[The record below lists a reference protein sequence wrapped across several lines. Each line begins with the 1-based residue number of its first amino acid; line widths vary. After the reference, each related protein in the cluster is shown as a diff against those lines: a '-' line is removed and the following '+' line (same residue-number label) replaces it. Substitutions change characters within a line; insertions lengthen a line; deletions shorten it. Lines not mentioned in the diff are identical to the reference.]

1 MSMSDPPGAKLKALR
16 KERRLTLNEV
26 SARTGIPVSTLS
38 KVENGKMY
46 LTYDKLQALSTGL
59 GIEVGLLFNSP
70 PPATAMAASGRRSV
84 HRHGEGRVVE
94 THLNSY
100 LHLASELRNKRFIPL
115 LTEVRARS
123 MKAFG
128 EMLSHAG
135 EEFTFVLEGS
145 LEVHSELYAPLELRQ
160 GESIFFDSGMPHAYI
175 ATSEGPCRILTICSS
190 TEAQLFEA
198 VDRSRP
204 RQRQFEAARVAP
216 PPAAQPRKARGPS
229 PSASKSQR
237 ATSSPKKT
245 PVKAKSRPGSKSSGP
260 RSS

>member
-1 MSMSDPPGAKLKALR
+1 MSMTDPPGARLKALR

-26 SARTGIPVSTLS
+26 STRTGIPVSTLS

-59 GIEVGLLFNSP
+59 GIEVGLLFNI
-70 PPATAMAASGRRSV
+70 PPAPAPTAASGRRSV
-84 HRHGEGRVVE
+84 HRLGEGRAVE
-94 THLNSY
+94 THLNRY
-100 LHLASELRNKRFIPL
+100 LYLASELRNKQFIPL

-128 EMLSHAG
+128 EMLSHTG

-145 LEVHSELYAPLELRQ
+145 LEVHSELYAPLALQQ
-160 GESIFFDSGMPHAYI
+160 GESVFFDSGMPHAYI
-175 ATSEGPCRILTICSS
+175 ATSDGPCRILTICSS

-204 RQRQFEAARVAP
+204 RQKHFEAARGAPAPAPKAARAAAAVPPAGKKP
-216 PPAAQPRKARGPS
+216 PPTASRGRS
-229 PSASKSQR
+229 PA
-237 ATSSPKKT
+237 
-245 PVKAKSRPGSKSSGP
+245 KAKP
-260 RSS
+260 RGKAVPRRSN